1 MVNVSVESSIHRCPA
16 ASERQNLIPSDA
28 SGPLLPHRFWPNPE
42 LLGSGTASVENVTAS
57 ASGVA
62 RLKQTGRGV
71 LKAGVRLTGTASSG
85 LRPPPDFL
93 VIGAKRGGTTSF
105 YYDLLEHPGVVRLF
119 PPPVLGLKSEATKGV
134 HYFDTQFFRGERW
147 YRSYMPTAATRR
159 RVSTRYGLDAVTG
172 EASPFYLF
180 HPAAAARAHATVPE
194 ARIIALLRDPVTR
207 TYSHWK
213 ERRRNGMEAL
223 DFLDALD
230 AEDSRISGERERL
243 LDDPSYISYAW
254 EQESYAAQSRY
265 AESLRPWVEL
275 FGRDHVFVA
284 ASEDYY
290 AQPDRVLGDVH
301 EFLGLP
307 RKATAT
313 GSVRNAAAG
322 APLPPELQAEL
333 HRRFADSNQ
342 ALALLLG
349 QTFPWT

>member
-1 MVNVSVESSIHRCPA
+1 MGLKVALKTLSQYRNGQICDSLATVARRVWPNEELTLPSA
-16 ASERQNLIPSDA
+16 ASVDEM
-28 SGPLLPHRFWPNPE
+28 
-42 LLGSGTASVENVTAS
+42 TATTSTS
-57 ASGVA
+57 T
-62 RLKQTGRGV
+62 RLKEAGRGV
-71 LKAGVRLTGTASSG
+71 LKAGVRLTGTASAG

-105 YYDLLEHPGVVRLF
+105 YFDLLEHPGVLRLF
-119 PPPVLGLKSEATKGV
+119 PPPLLGLKSEATKGV

-147 YRSYMPTAATRR
+147 YRSYMPTAASRR
-159 RVSTRYGLDAVTG
+159 RVSAKYGLDAVAG

-194 ARIIALLRDPVTR
+194 ARIIALLRDPATR
-207 TYSHWK
+207 SYSHWK

-223 DFLDALD
+223 TFLDALD
-230 AEDSRISGERERL
+230 AEESRTAGERQRL
-243 LDDPSYISYAW
+243 LDDPAYISYAW

-265 AESLRPWVEL
+265 VESLRPWVEL
-275 FGRDHVFVA
+275 FGRDRVFVA

-290 AQPDRVLGDVH
+290 AHPDHVLGDVH

-322 APLPPELQAEL
+322 ATLPPELHAAIHL
-333 HRRFADSNQ
+333 RFADSNR
-342 ALALLLG
+342 ALVELLG
-349 QTFPWT
+349 QSFPWT